1 MKVSFALPKGSLE
14 KAVFD
19 LLALSGY
26 VIKGQERTYRPSIN
40 DPGIELKVLRAQEI
54 SVAVAEGLHDVGITG
69 SDWVRE
75 TGADVEQLLDLE
87 CGQVKLVVAI
97 PAGWSDIDSFSALL
111 RKLWSQGKN
120 VRISTEYLNLAAEY
134 VRQNEAYR
142 ESFGEAE
149 PVVVTPWWRRGENP
163 KVSIYL
169 SFGATEAKPP
179 ENADAIID
187 LTQTGT
193 TLEQNNLKVVETIAE
208 SSAVL
213 VANKASL
220 RNPEKREKIYDILT
234 LLKGTVEG
242 KRKIHIFV
250 NVREENLDQ
259 LLGKLPALKR
269 PTVSPLAGKG
279 WFSVNTV
286 IDREE
291 FFAVLPTLRRLAQ
304 GLVVHEP
311 QQILELEEIAKSENS
326 IPNSSNP

>member
-19 LLALSGY
+19 LLTLSGY

-40 DPGIELKVLRAQEI
+40 DPGIELKILRPQEI
-54 SVAVAEGLHDVGITG
+54 PVAVAEGLHDVGITG
-69 SDWVRE
+69 SDWVEE
-75 TGADVEQLLDLE
+75 TRADVEQLLDLE
-87 CGQVKLVVAI
+87 CGQVKLVTAI
-97 PAGWSDIDSFSALL
+97 PAAWSEIDSFSALL
-111 RKLWSQGKN
+111 RRLWAQGKN

-134 VRQNEAYR
+134 VKRNEAYR
-142 ESFGEAE
+142 TAFGDAE
-149 PVVVTPWWRRGENP
+149 PMIVTPWWRRGENP
-163 KVSIYL
+163 RVSIYL

-193 TLEQNNLKVVETIAE
+193 TLEQNNLRIVETVTE

-213 VANKASL
+213 VANKLSL
-220 RNPEKREKIYDILT
+220 RDPEKREKIYDILT

-250 NVREENLDQ
+250 NVEERNLDE
-259 LLGKLPALKR
+259 LLKRLPALKR

-286 IDREE
+286 IDRDE
-291 FFAVLPTLRRLAQ
+291 FLTVLPTLRRLAQ

-311 QQILELEEIAKSENS
+311 QQILELEEIAKSENRVA
-326 IPNSSNP
+326 NAKTH